1 MISCYLQGGL
11 GNQMF
16 QVATTLATAKEYG
29 YYPVFNFEK
38 MCLSTCK
45 IHSIDG
51 GNKYYKENIFSKLN
65 YSEEIKISKIYYE
78 PSFNYRKIPRQDNM
92 ALHGY
97 FQSEKYFKKHH
108 KLIRETFDVRDEEI
122 INTPY
127 DNLMIGQDVVG
138 VHVRRGDY
146 LKLKD
151 HHSPCSISYYRE
163 ASQVFNNS
171 LFFIFSDDIDWC
183 KKKFNFLPKVIY
195 VENLTSV
202 RSLLLMSRCD
212 HNIIANS
219 SFSWWAAW
227 LNKNKEKKVIA
238 PINWFGPRVSHDIS
252 DLLPKEWIVK

>member
-1 MISCYLQGGL
+1 VISCYLQGGL

-65 YSEEIKISKIYYE
+65 YSEEIEISKIYYE
-78 PSFNYRKIPRQDNM
+78 PSFNYRKIPRQDNV

-97 FQSEKYFKKHH
+97 FQSEKYFKNHQ

-122 INTPY
+122 INTAY
-127 DNLMIGQDVVG
+127 DKLMIDIDTVSI
-138 VHVRRGDY
+138 HVRRNDY

-151 HHSPCSISYYRE
+151 HHPMCPISYYKK
-163 ASQVFNNS
+163 ASQIFNNS
-171 LFFIFSDDIDWC
+171 LFLVFSDDIAWC
-183 KKKFNFLPKVIY
+183 KQQFHFLSKVKYI
-195 VENLTSV
+195 ENLTSV
-202 RSLLLMSRCD
+202 QSLLLMSRCD